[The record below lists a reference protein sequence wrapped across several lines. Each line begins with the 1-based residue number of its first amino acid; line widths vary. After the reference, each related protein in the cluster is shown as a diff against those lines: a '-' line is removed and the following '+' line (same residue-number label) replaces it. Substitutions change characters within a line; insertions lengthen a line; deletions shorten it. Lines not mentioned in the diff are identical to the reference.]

1 MWTGLGSDPAM
12 SYMLSTMNDEEEDDK
27 EDEDDDNVDGS
38 PPWDN
43 FLVSAFDS
51 FSLSDEELS
60 SYNKI

>member
-1 MWTGLGSDPAM
+1 
-12 SYMLSTMNDEEEDDK
+12 MNDEEEDDK